1 MLAISSLTF
10 IVATVVLYALQA
22 LLDDRIVLQI
32 VFLTVP
38 LVFVSLVLI
47 YSVCRI
53 QEEVRH
59 IGVDIY

>member
-10 IVATVVLYALQA
+10 IIATVVLYALQA
-22 LLDDRIVLQI
+22 LLHDRIVLQI